1 MAIWTGAH
9 PGNFRTGRRGYRPEA
24 VVIHIMDGSLIG
36 TDSWFNDPKSSVS
49 AHYGIG
55 RKGEVHQYVK
65 EIDSAFHAGTVD
77 RPEWKLIKRKGEGGG
92 FINPN
97 FYTIGIEHEGRG
109 LSPHT
114 WPQAMRQ
121 ASLKLVADIVRR
133 WNIPVDLGH
142 IMPHCDIRRGK
153 PDCPGKGIDLPAYI
167 ADLAGHRPGAPAAPA
182 ERSFALTLRLARTAN
197 VRPRPRVDGP
207 PLRKLFVGDT
217 FVAVAVAVGEVV
229 QGNANWFRSTSNDY
243 LWAGN
248 TDHPSPA

>member
-77 RPEWKLIKRKGEGGG
+77 RPEWKLIKRKREGGG

-97 FYTIGIEHEGRG
+97 FYTIGI
-109 LSPHT
+109 
-114 WPQAMRQ
+114 
-121 ASLKLVADIVRR
+121 
-133 WNIPVDLGH
+133 
-142 IMPHCDIRRGK
+142 
-153 PDCPGKGIDLPAYI
+153 
-167 ADLAGHRPGAPAAPA
+167 
-182 ERSFALTLRLARTAN
+182 
-197 VRPRPRVDGP
+197 
-207 PLRKLFVGDT
+207 
-217 FVAVAVAVGEVV
+217 
-229 QGNANWFRSTSNDY
+229 
-243 LWAGN
+243 
-248 TDHPSPA
+248 